1 MKDLAKGLAGLGR
14 NGDSMLVH
22 MQPGE
27 VAGLQALA
35 ESQGT
40 SLTINPD
47 TGLPEAFN
55 LGRAFSS
62 LLPTIVGAA
71 LAPSTGGA
79 SLFGTGM
86 FASAAPILGGALT
99 GAALASSQGED
110 PLMGALTGGFGG
122 YGGSQL
128 GSSLAKMGA
137 GQTAASTQAAEI
149 GSALNVPTDTAANI
163 AKYGTMTADQA
174 STLGNVAQYG
184 AMTAPATPTIPQGL
198 QNMATGA
205 KNLVGMGDMSMGDAY
220 NAFTQAGGSGMQL
233 GMPLATAALGG
244 LEPSDL
250 YGNPIKPKEDKYDPY
265 ATLNLSGNTGLKL
278 YADGGSVQS
287 GGLRDLYGTSDNAN
301 IGAISQDGYGLGRL
315 NNLVNQTDLTRAQD
329 YAYADGGDVSLNLN
343 TGKRGSTSEEPSRF
357 SDSRLPALAMASMGR
372 SMADLNAAIPPHAGG
387 ILGAMYPQ
395 GNDIY
400 RNLVAQRGEVDL
412 PPLAAALMYNA
423 NPSSRRGAEQ
433 SGTPITSLNLN
444 SGQQETRYI
453 AKGGYL
459 DGAGDGMS
467 DSIPAS
473 IEGRQP
479 ARLADG
485 EFVVPADVVSHI
497 GNGSSKAGAKRLYA
511 MLDRVR
517 EARTGTKKQGREIN
531 PKKYMPA

>member
-35 ESQGT
+35 KSQGT

-55 LGRAFSS
+55 LGNMFRS
-62 LLPTIVGAA
+62 LLPTAVGFM
-71 LAPSTGGA
+71 LGGPA
-79 SLFGTGM
+79 GATIGSKFGAT
-86 FASAAPILGGALT
+86 AQAVAPILGGALT
-99 GAALASSQGED
+99 GAALAGSNDQD
-110 PLMGALTGGFGG
+110 PLMGALTGGFSG
-122 YGGSQL
+122 YGGA
-128 GSSLAKMGA
+128 GLAGKV
-137 GQTAASTQAAEI
+137 TAAGTAPVENALGTWQAQAANAPGTNELFPNPASST
-149 GSALNVPTDTAANI
+149 GALPSKPITDISGVPVAPNFNVQPAGGGYTPGTDFTATTLA
-163 AKYGTMTADQA
+163 GTE
-174 STLGNVAQYG
+174 
-184 AMTAPATPTIPQGL
+184 TPQLSQFQSGL
-198 QNMATGA
+198 QNVMNRPMDFLSQPGNTMA
-205 KNLVGMGDMSMGDAY
+205 V
-220 NAFTQAGGSGMQL
+220 
-233 GMPLATAALGG
+233 GMPLGMAALSG

-265 ATLNLSGNTGLKL
+265 ATLNLSGSTGLKL

-287 GGLRDLYGTSDNAN
+287 GGLRDLYGTSDSAN

-343 TGKRGSTSEEPSRF
+343 TGKRGPTSEAPSEM
-357 SDSRLPALAMASMGR
+357 SSSR
-372 SMADLNAAIPPHAGG
+372 
-387 ILGAMYPQ
+387 
-395 GNDIY
+395 
-400 RNLVAQRGEVDL
+400 L
-412 PPLAAALMYNA
+412 PPLAMAALGRRIPNDVGLSPMALASLGREIPNDIGLSPMALAA
-423 NPSSRRGAEQ
+423 NPFLARLMSDEAPT
-433 SGTPITSLNLN
+433 GTPITSLNLN
-444 SGQQETRYI
+444 SGKQETRYI

-517 EARTGTKKQGREIN
+517 EARTGTKKQGKEIN